1 MSTAELRTEITDLLR
16 QEENTS
22 VLQAIRMLLRRA
34 EAEDDDLTDADIAEL
49 EARRAARLNGGSR
62 FHTVEESMRIAEAK
76 SMRETISRST
86 ADRAASMR

>member
-34 EAEDDDLTDADIAEL
+34 EAEDDLTDADIAEL
-49 EARRAARLNGGSR
+49 EARRAARLSGKST
-62 FHTVEESMRIAEAK
+62 FHTVEESMRIVREKAK
-76 SMRETISRST
+76 E
-86 ADRAASMR
+86 